1 MITPTNQTTLNQ
13 EQPGIKINSNNATV
27 TLSGDA
33 VEPGDQAL
41 SSTGKMTSPQ
51 IKEESSIE
59 HQSSTNPNNVSRIV
73 PELPVAATSGIVT
86 AGKGSEMLNIL
97 VNDSFSTNKS
107 GKIKKAAGKKNKKG
121 GGGAKE
127 KKQRQAS
134 IMGYSAMEILQMKD
148 AEKKLNEKP

>member
-1 MITPTNQTTLNQ
+1 MITPTNQATVNQ
-13 EQPGIKINSNNATV
+13 DQPGIKINSNNATV

-33 VEPGDQAL
+33 VEPGEQAF
-41 SSTGKMTSPQ
+41 SSVGKMTSPQ

-59 HQSSTNPNNVSRIV
+59 QQSSTNPNNVSRVV

-121 GGGAKE
+121 GGGKE

-148 AEKKLNEKP
+148 AERKLNEKP